1 MDLDFRWVMYAIV
14 MPIISLFGLMGNVTA
29 IYVLR
34 YHDIKLKKYLVD
46 VLTALACFDILFL
59 LTSFLLI
66 SFPNWGTDGYIR
78 VWPGTVS
85 LQNIFITYFLSPY
98 TTLYQRH
105 GTHIQ
110 SLCSSFGHPG
120 KSSWT
125 HLFS

>member
-1 MDLDFRWVMYAIV
+1 MHLTFRWVMYALA
-14 MPIISLFGLMGNVTA
+14 MPIISLFGLMGNVTT

-46 VLTALACFDILFL
+46 ILTALACFDILFL

-66 SFPNWGTDGYIR
+66 TFPNWGTDGYIR
-78 VWPGTVS
+78 VWTGTVS
-85 LQNIFITYFLSPY
+85 FTENFHNLFSPY
-98 TTLYQRH
+98 TTLYQIH

-125 HLFS
+125 HQFS

>member
-1 MDLDFRWVMYAIV
+1 
-14 MPIISLFGLMGNVTA
+14 MGNVPA

-85 LQNIFITYFLSPY
+85 LYNIFITYF
-98 TTLYQRH
+98 
-105 GTHIQ
+105 
-110 SLCSSFGHPG
+110 
-120 KSSWT
+120 
-125 HLFS
+125 HLFLHFKFLHLLLLIHKPNSDL